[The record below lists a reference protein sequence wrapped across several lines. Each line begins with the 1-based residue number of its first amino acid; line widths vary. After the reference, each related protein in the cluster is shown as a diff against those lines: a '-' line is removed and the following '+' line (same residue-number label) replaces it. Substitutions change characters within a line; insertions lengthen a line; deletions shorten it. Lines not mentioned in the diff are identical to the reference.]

1 MSKRVALIFRDLG
14 AADAVAGIDHRTA
27 ENLRE
32 ILDVI
37 APRLAPGENVLLE
50 TARYFNGYAK
60 AYRRAKRKPEDT
72 LFTSSRP
79 DYDSSLLGCTVCGIY
94 VAGSASP
101 DLDAGHIA
109 AHITGI
115 GHIIRSEAEPRRK
128 VSA

>member
-32 ILDVI
+32 TLSMVAAKFDQGDTLDAVG
-37 APRLAPGENVLLE
+37 PL
-50 TARYFNGYAK
+50 NGYAK